1 MVPCPRSFGRS
12 SLTTPARRTSPG
24 WRCGPRSRDGKHRE
38 PAPHSQGRRPRGTPP
53 RALPGLPGEREG
65 DNPSQNQ
72 VHNEA
77 IFADSY
83 AGISYGRPFVA
94 SVSGLC
100 PLCTSYIARG
110 RSKIVRL
117 SEPVPVYDTEPAGPP
132 STERTVRTLRLGV
145 PAAAL
150 STVGPRRRPWPATRG
165 RVPLVED
172 VTARDL
178 ADSPRRVYALVKWIP
193 RACRAGGCAAWSPE
207 PRASPARGAA
217 RR

>member
-1 MVPCPRSFGRS
+1 VSRL
-12 SLTTPARRTSPG
+12 LTRK
-24 WRCGPRSRDGKHRE
+24 DDDRE
-38 PAPHSQGRRPRGTPP
+38 AP

-117 SEPVPVYDTEPAGPP
+117 SEPVPVYEPAPYCVSRGWFWGGNSRMFP
-132 STERTVRTLRLGV
+132 TTWRQYAHLR
-145 PAAAL
+145 
-150 STVGPRRRPWPATRG
+150 
-165 RVPLVED
+165 
-172 VTARDL
+172 
-178 ADSPRRVYALVKWIP
+178 
-193 RACRAGGCAAWSPE
+193 CAAKSC
-207 PRASPARGAA
+207 AS
-217 RR
+217 